1 MINDAVAFKVIAKD
15 FSIYLLCERESYQ
28 AKVVLV

>member
-1 MINDAVAFKVIAKD
+1 MNDAVAFKVIAKD

-28 AKVVLV
+28 AKIIFV